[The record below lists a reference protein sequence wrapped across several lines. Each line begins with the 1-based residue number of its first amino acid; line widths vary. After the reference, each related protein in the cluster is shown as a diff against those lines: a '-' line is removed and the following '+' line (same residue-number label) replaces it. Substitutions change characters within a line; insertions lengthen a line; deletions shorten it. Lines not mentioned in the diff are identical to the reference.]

1 LNAVGWAEPVKAQLP
16 PFPAIS
22 QRRESTTFKNFNPF
36 KQFKMIIGFS
46 RRLERLERL
55 ERFERERSDIIVDIL
70 SGYPILPTYELS
82 ICFREA
88 SI

>member
-1 LNAVGWAEPVKAQLP
+1 LNAVGWAEPVKGQIP

-46 RRLERLERL
+46 RRLERLER
-55 ERFERERSDIIVDIL
+55 FERERSDIIVDIL

-82 ICFREA
+82 ICFGEA

>member
-46 RRLERLERL
+46 RRLERLER
-55 ERFERERSDIIVDIL
+55 FERERSDIIVDIL

-82 ICFREA
+82 ICFGEA